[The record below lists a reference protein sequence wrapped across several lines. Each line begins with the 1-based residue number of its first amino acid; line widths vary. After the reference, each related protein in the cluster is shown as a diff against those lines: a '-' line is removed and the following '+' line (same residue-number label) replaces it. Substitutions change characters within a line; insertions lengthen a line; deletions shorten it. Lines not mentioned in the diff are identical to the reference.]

1 MAELDTEDMLDKVTL
16 IGLATREQCQ
26 AARAEAT
33 DSSAEAVLRVLLRKG
48 RLTSWQ
54 LEKLRKGNP
63 AGFFFGEY
71 KVLFHLAE
79 GTFARVYRGE
89 QLDSKAAVAVKVLR
103 QRFAA
108 MPEAVHRFHKEAEAG
123 MRLRHPNIVRIL
135 DQGQQDLSH
144 YMIMEYVE
152 GSNLREFLRLRG
164 WISAEAALPLMIGMA
179 EGLKYSHEEGVTH
192 RDIKKTNILI
202 SNSGEAKLVD
212 FGLATIEGDDKKRGV
227 HSQRTVDYSAL
238 ERTCG
243 SPKGDVRSD
252 IYFLGLV
259 FYEMLTGV
267 SPLPESE
274 SKDFLEKMLKRPFN
288 SIKPIEE
295 QRRAPDEGLCKI
307 VDKMM
312 KMDLKA
318 RYAAMHGV
326 VSDLIAYQEKKAG
339 PKEAAQLAEI
349 DLDDVIAKPDP
360 ANSAV
365 LKSASLAESDDV
377 HADADADAD
386 DSGESGS
393 EFQVPSFEVKAVQQ
407 RRILCVEAQL
417 EIQDALRKNLSQM
430 GFRALIMGD
439 PESAAERFAESE
451 IDAVIFDCD
460 GLGAESVDSLLDMR
474 DTAQDGDKSL
484 VGVVLLGPKQRELQ
498 EKLPVD
504 DRLIVLVKPIKMKQ
518 LQDAINQLLPGPTR

>member
-1 MAELDTEDMLDKVTL
+1 MAELDTEDMLDRVTL

-33 DSSAEAVLRVLLRKG
+33 NNSAEAVLRVLLRKG

-54 LEKLRKGNP
+54 MEKLRKGNP
-63 AGFFFGEY
+63 SGFFFGEY

-89 QLDSKAAVAVKVLR
+89 QNDSKAAVAVKVLR
-103 QRFAA
+103 QRFAS

-135 DQGQQDLSH
+135 DEGQQDQSH

-152 GSNLREFLRLRG
+152 GSNLREFLKLRR
-164 WISAEAALPLMIGMA
+164 WISPEAALPLMIGMA

-202 SNSGEAKLVD
+202 SNNAEAKLVD
-212 FGLATIEGDDKKRGV
+212 FGLATIEGDEKKRGV

-295 QRRAPDEGLCKI
+295 QRRAPDEALCKI

-312 KMDLKA
+312 KMDLKG
-318 RYAAMHGV
+318 RYQNMHGI
-326 VSDLIAYQEKKAG
+326 VSDLVAYRDNKAG
-339 PKEAAQLAEI
+339 PVAAAGPLAEI
-349 DLDDVIAKPDP
+349 DLSDLIARPDP
-360 ANSAV
+360 AGSAV
-365 LKSASLAESDDV
+365 MESESLAE
-377 HADADADAD
+377 HNAADNP
-386 DSGESGS
+386 GESGS
-393 EFQVPSFEVKAVQQ
+393 DVQVPSFEVKAVQQ
-407 RRILCVEAQL
+407 RRILCVEAQP

-439 PESAAERFAESE
+439 PESAAERFAESD

-460 GLGAESVDSLLDMR
+460 GFGVDSIESLLNMQ
-474 DTAQDGDKSL
+474 DTAQEGEKTL
-484 VGVVLLGPKQRELQ
+484 AGIVLLGPKQRELQ
-498 EKLPVD
+498 EQIPAG
-504 DRLIVLVKPIKMKQ
+504 DRLVVLVKPIKMKQ
-518 LQDAINQLLPGPTR
+518 IQDAINQLLPSPNR

>member
-33 DSSAEAVLRVLLRKG
+33 DNSAEAVLRVLLRKG

-103 QRFAA
+103 QRFASI
-108 MPEAVHRFHKEAEAG
+108 PEAVHRFHKEAEAG
-123 MRLRHPNIVRIL
+123 MRLRHSNIVRIL

-164 WISAEAALPLMIGMA
+164 WISAKDAVPLMIGMA

-192 RDIKKTNILI
+192 RDIKKTNILV

-295 QRRAPDEGLCKI
+295 QRRAPDEALCKI
-307 VDKMM
+307 IDKMM
-312 KMDLKA
+312 KMDLKG
-318 RYAAMHGV
+318 RYQSMHAV
-326 VSDLIAYQEKKAG
+326 VTDLLAYQDNQAG
-339 PKEAAQLAEI
+339 PKTAAPLAEI
-349 DLDDVIAKPDP
+349 DLDDVLARPDP
-360 ANSAV
+360 AKSAV
-365 LKSASLAESDDV
+365 VEASSFEDHDDDPDQPS
-377 HADADADAD
+377 ADAGGP
-386 DSGESGS
+386 GESGS

-407 RRILCVEAQL
+407 RRILCVEAQS

-430 GFRALIMGD
+430 GFRVLIMGD

-460 GLGAESVDSLLDMR
+460 GLGADSIDSLLDMR
-474 DTAQDGDKSL
+474 DTAQDEDKTL
-484 VGVVLLGPKQRELQ
+484 VGVVLLGPRQRDLQ
-498 EKLPVD
+498 EKIPAD

-518 LQDAINQLLPGPTR
+518 LQDAINQLLPSPNR